1 MITSG
6 QTGWNPNPCKYAV
19 SKNGIFGDWS
29 TPEVFCVNDVDLHGE
44 VATTPE
50 EGTTFWSQSTNIL
63 PYRDKN
69 GKKIEGKF
77 IYMGDRWFR
86 ENLRDSRYIWLP
98 IALDR
103 GLVETSTMGM
113 ERFMEN

>member
-1 MITSG
+1 M
-6 QTGWNPNPCKYAV
+6 
-19 SKNGIFGDWS
+19 
-29 TPEVFCVNDVDLHGE
+29 DLHGE

-69 GKKIEGKF
+69 GEKIEGKF

-103 GLVETSTMGM
+103 GACTLTM
-113 ERFMEN
+113 EWKDLWRIEEECV

>member
-1 MITSG
+1 MFVGEYREAPAIFKDCGNYYMITSG

-44 VATTPE
+44 VAATPE
-50 EGTTFWSQSTNIL
+50 EGTTFWSQSTNVL

-69 GKKIEGKF
+69 GEKIEGKF
-77 IYMGDRWFR
+77 IYMGC
-86 ENLRDSRYIWLP
+86 LLYTSRC
-98 IALDR
+98 
-103 GLVETSTMGM
+103 V
-113 ERFMEN
+113 